1 MLFRLAF
8 LHTVPSSAVTR
19 LQSNT
24 VSATVVQL
32 SWQPIPTDELNGLLR
47 LYTISLRGLN
57 GQAMSYNTTATNITI
72 GSLTPCNNYIWNVK
86 ALTVGYSPVSLN
98 SSVTTLPLINGMSK
112 SMLTISK
119 LLSFGISFYDFI

>member
-1 MLFRLAF
+1 
-8 LHTVPSSAVTR
+8 VTR

-24 VSATVVQL
+24 ISAAAVQL

-47 LYTISLRGLN
+47 LYTISLHGLN
-57 GQAMSYNTTATNITI
+57 GQAMSYNTTATDITI

-98 SSVTTLPLINGMSK
+98 SSVTTLPLINGMSN
-112 SMLTISK
+112 SMLTIT
-119 LLSFGISFYDFI
+119 